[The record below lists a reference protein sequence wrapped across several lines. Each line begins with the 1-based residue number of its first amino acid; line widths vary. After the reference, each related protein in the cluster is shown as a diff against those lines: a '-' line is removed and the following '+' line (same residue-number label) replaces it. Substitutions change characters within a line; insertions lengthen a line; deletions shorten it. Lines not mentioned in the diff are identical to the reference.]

1 MQHKITDSLRECA
14 QNANLFRWLF
24 LGALPGASVRL
35 PPDWR
40 RRTSFRERLQISQIR
55 FPQKLNSKSYRGAD
69 CLFENHQ
76 PEKRPTQQFNLSK
89 AILIVF

>member
-1 MQHKITDSLRECA
+1 MQHKITDSIRECA

-69 CLFENHQ
+69 CLFETHL
-76 PEKRPTQQFNLSK
+76 PEKRPTQQ
-89 AILIVF
+89 LIWQKLF